1 MVEYRT
7 DEERLS
13 AIINFF
19 NDYKKFFVWG
29 SVGLF
34 LIVLVF
40 ISVSNFRANQDS
52 AAYSVYSKWSE
63 IDFSDES
70 KAMEANGLFNLLQD
84 DYSSTG
90 FSNLALVIESSRLAE
105 EKNLDDALDLLY
117 KLKNKTSR
125 GNLFNLIANLNI
137 GRIEIVNG
145 NFDLALKAL
154 DAISLDKENATVASL
169 KGDALRGLGRLELA
183 EAQYTKAIDLSQIAE
198 ERAVAEY
205 KLKLISQ

>member
-1 MVEYRT
+1 MTNVFGFEFPAGIVGDYAKEIKQR
-7 DEERLS
+7 
-13 AIINFF
+13 IIQQMNPADLFVDSCF
-19 NDYKKFFVWG
+19 LREITPELKKF
-29 SVGLF
+29 
-34 LIVLVF
+34 
-40 ISVSNFRANQDS
+40 
-52 AAYSVYSKWSE
+52 
-63 IDFSDES
+63 
-70 KAMEANGLFNLLQD
+70 LQQPRRNS
-84 DYSSTG
+84 Y
-90 FSNLALVIESSRLAE
+90 
-105 EKNLDDALDLLY
+105 LLY

>member
-1 MVEYRT
+1 M
-7 DEERLS
+7 LS
-13 AIINFF
+13 
-19 NDYKKFFVWG
+19 
-29 SVGLF
+29 
-34 LIVLVF
+34 
-40 ISVSNFRANQDS
+40 
-52 AAYSVYSKWSE
+52 
-63 IDFSDES
+63 
-70 KAMEANGLFNLLQD
+70 
-84 DYSSTG
+84 
-90 FSNLALVIESSRLAE
+90 E
-105 EKNLDDALDLLY
+105 EKNSDDALDLLY